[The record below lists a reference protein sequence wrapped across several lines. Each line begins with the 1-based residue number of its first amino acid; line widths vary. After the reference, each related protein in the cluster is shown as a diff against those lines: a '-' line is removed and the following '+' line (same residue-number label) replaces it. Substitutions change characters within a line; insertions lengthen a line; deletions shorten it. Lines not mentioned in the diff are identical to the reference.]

1 MAKPTKKDV
10 IEALKEKGISEA
22 DAAAAFGDGKSV
34 RTIKSVTEATLDLG
48 EALLGLTDHSS
59 VFTDFARNTDAL
71 KGMNPIMAKVAKN
84 LLAVADRSVELS
96 VQAEEQQASFNKLT
110 GQMGK
115 YNESL
120 LEGYRRNL
128 QFGASME
135 DSVTAQQ
142 AALRGTTE
150 FTRKSS
156 DQQNALIDTMI
167 ILEKFGVQQNGT
179 AQNFENMTR
188 GMGMTDEAALKMFPN
203 MVAMAAEMGMEANEL
218 NQQFASNS
226 ERFALFG
233 DQGVHHFR
241 RLAAESRNS
250 GVSMEGMLGVVGKFD
265 TFTGAADQVQSLNAL
280 LGGTYLDTIDM
291 MMTVDD
297 TEKLMKIRDA
307 VEAAGYTQE
316 KIAAMGPIQAK
327 FFRQSMAKNLSMSVL
342 DFNKLMSESGREFAE
357 NATNASQ
364 SLEELESA
372 TKFGRTTADQIKI
385 LKDEAAIG
393 ATEFLV
399 PVREEMKNLAL
410 EMSEQVYGPM
420 AEENKEFFQGLGA
433 VAAGGLRDF
442 GDQAIG
448 YTVEFKNEVAEQLRA
463 AMELMREVQAEIEKT
478 PALAAAP
485 ATAGAAVGRAITTGA
500 GVPAGTPI
508 TVQNLQLKIDGQ
520 NFFKLMKGQILEVVG
535 EAVGL

>member
-1 MAKPTKKDV
+1 
-10 IEALKEKGISEA
+10 
-22 DAAAAFGDGKSV
+22 
-34 RTIKSVTEATLDLG
+34 
-48 EALLGLTDHSS
+48 
-59 VFTDFARNTDAL
+59 
-71 KGMNPIMAKVAKN
+71 
-84 LLAVADRSVELS
+84 
-96 VQAEEQQASFNKLT
+96 
-110 GQMGK
+110 
-115 YNESL
+115 
-120 LEGYRRNL
+120 
-128 QFGASME
+128 
-135 DSVTAQQ
+135 
-142 AALRGTTE
+142 
-150 FTRKSS
+150 
-156 DQQNALIDTMI
+156 MI

-188 GMGMTDEAALKMFPN
+188 GMGMTDEAALKVFPN

-218 NQQFASNS
+218 NQQFTSNS

-357 NATNASQ
+357 NATNASS
-364 SLEELESA
+364 SLKELESA
-372 TKFGRTTADQIKI
+372 TEFGRTTADQIKI
-385 LKDEAAIG
+385 LKDEAAVA

-420 AEENKEFFQGLGA
+420 AEENKEFFKFLGEE
-433 VAAGGLRDF
+433 AAGGLRGF
-442 GDQAIG
+442 GDQAIA
-448 YTVEFKNEVAEQLRA
+448 YTVEFKDEVTAEMRA
-463 AMELMREVQAEIEKT
+463 ALELIREHLFWQQPQQPQRPPE
-478 PALAAAP
+478 
-485 ATAGAAVGRAITTGA
+485 R
-500 GVPAGTPI
+500 
-508 TVQNLQLKIDGQ
+508 QQ
-520 NFFKLMKGQILEVVG
+520 
-535 EAVGL
+535 